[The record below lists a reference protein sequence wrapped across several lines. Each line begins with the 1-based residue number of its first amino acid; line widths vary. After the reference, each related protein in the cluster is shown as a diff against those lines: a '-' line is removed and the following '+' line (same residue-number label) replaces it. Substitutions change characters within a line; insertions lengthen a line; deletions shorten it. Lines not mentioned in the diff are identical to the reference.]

1 MNTIKDNP
9 FKYSSDNKRYRTFNH
24 YLRERFGKKVFKV
37 SLNLGLSCP
46 NRDGSR
52 GVGGCIYCSEKLSG
66 DFGGNPCDTL
76 DKQFSEVKSAMEKKW
91 QGGSYIPYFQAGTNT
106 YADIDFLKK
115 AYEKALSFENVV
127 GLAIATRAD
136 CITEEI
142 ADLLKDISKRTY
154 LVVELGLQTVHDST
168 ARLINRCHDY
178 SEFLEGYRLL
188 TDRGIHV
195 CIHLIDGLPGED
207 KQMMLETARQV
218 ALLKPHAVKLHLLH
232 IIRGTA
238 LCRLYEEGD
247 VKALSLD
254 EYVDIVCDQLEL
266 LPAETI
272 IERVTGDG
280 AADTLVAPLWSLK
293 KLCVMNE
300 IDKEL
305 GRRNSYQGRLYF
317 SENITCE

>member
-46 NRDGSR
+46 NRDGSK

-76 DKQFSEVKSAMEKKW
+76 EEQFCTVRDAMEKKW
-91 QGGSYIPYFQAGTNT
+91 PGGSYIPYFQAGTNT
-106 YADIDFLKK
+106 YADTKFLKR

-127 GLAIATRAD
+127 GLSVATRAD
-136 CITEEI
+136 CITEQT
-142 ADLLKDISKRTY
+142 ADLLFDISKRTY
-154 LVVELGLQTVHDST
+154 LVVELGLQTMHDKT
-168 ARLINRCHDY
+168 AKLINRCHDY
-178 SEFLEGYRLL
+178 EEFLKGYKLL
-188 TDRGIHV
+188 RGRGINV
-195 CIHLIDGLPGED
+195 CIHLIDGLPGET
-207 KQMMLETARQV
+207 KEMMLETAKSV
-218 ALLKPHAVKLHLLH
+218 ASLRPHAVKLHLLH
-232 IIRGTA
+232 IIEGTA
-238 LCRLYEEGD
+238 LHRLYEKGGVRPLE
-247 VKALSLD
+247 LS
-254 EYVDIVCDQLEL
+254 EYVDIVCSQLEL
-266 LPAETI
+266 FPAETV

-300 IDKEL
+300 IDKEM
-305 GRRNSYQGRLYF
+305 GRRNSYQGRLF
-317 SENITCE
+317 CGGGKSCE

>member
-46 NRDGSR
+46 NRDGSK

-76 DKQFSEVKSAMEKKW
+76 EEQFRTVRDAMEKKW
-91 QGGSYIPYFQAGTNT
+91 PGGSYIPYFQAGTNT
-106 YADIDFLKK
+106 YADTEFLKR

-127 GLAIATRAD
+127 GLSVATRAD
-136 CITEEI
+136 CITEQT
-142 ADLLKDISKRTY
+142 ADLLHDISKRTY
-154 LVVELGLQTVHDST
+154 LVVELGLQTVHDKT
-168 ARLINRCHDY
+168 AKLINRCHDY
-178 SEFLEGYRLL
+178 GEFLKGYKLL
-188 TDRGIHV
+188 SDRGINV
-195 CIHLIDGLPGED
+195 CIHLIDGLPGET
-207 KQMMLETARQV
+207 KKMMLETAKSV
-218 ALLKPHAVKLHLLH
+218 ASLRPHAVKLHLLH
-232 IIRGTA
+232 IIEGTA
-238 LCRLYEEGD
+238 LHRLYEKGGVRPLE
-247 VKALSLD
+247 LS
-254 EYVDIVCDQLEL
+254 EYVDIVCSQLEL
-266 LPAETI
+266 FPAETV

-300 IDKEL
+300 IDKEM
-305 GRRNSYQGRLYF
+305 GRRNSYQGRLF
-317 SENITCE
+317 CGGMKSCE